1 MPDDKCILDPERDC
15 IGKAEAAK
23 LAGRLSALE
32 EVVAQNREAVKSNH
46 DNAAKTHKEFFNR
59 IRELEK
65 AEAIRG
71 EQYKTILE
79 KLDTLTAS
87 IAQVTSSVSDIQAE
101 PGREWKE
108 LKGKVAWGII
118 GAVLAALV
126 AAGLRVVGL

>member
-1 MPDDKCILDPERDC
+1 MDDKCILDPQRDC

-23 LAGRLSALE
+23 LEARLDTLE
-32 EVVAQNREAVKSNH
+32 KTVEKNH
-46 DNAAKTHKEFFNR
+46 DNASRTHKEFFER
-59 IRELEK
+59 IR
-65 AEAIRG
+65 AIETATAVQT

-79 KLDTLTAS
+79 KLDALTDS
-87 IAQVTSSVSDIQAE
+87 VSRVTSSVSDIQAE

-126 AAGLRVVGL
+126 AAWLRVVGL

>member
-1 MPDDKCILDPERDC
+1 MDEKCILDPQRDC

-23 LAGRLSALE
+23 LEARLDTLE
-32 EVVAQNREAVKSNH
+32 KTVEKNH
-46 DNAAKTHKEFFNR
+46 DNASRTHKEFFER
-59 IRELEK
+59 IR
-65 AEAIRG
+65 AIETATAVQT

-79 KLDTLTAS
+79 KLDALTDS
-87 IAQVTSSVSDIQAE
+87 VSRVTSSVSDIQAE